1 MAQPKKSFPNEK
13 SELHARNL
21 HRSRYDFPQLIES
34 CPELAPFVS
43 LNKYDDLSVN
53 FSDPEAVKML
63 NKALLK
69 HFYHIQNWDI
79 PKDFLCPPIPGRAD
93 YIHYL
98 ADLLSACNGDRIPQG
113 IQFTYWILALVLT
126 ASTRLLVISAMGG
139 NLSERTLT
147 RYR

>member
-113 IQFTYWILALVLT
+113 NSVHVLDIGVG
-126 ASTRLLVISAMGG
+126 ANCIYPIIVKFSNG
-139 NLSERTLT
+139 
-147 RYR
+147 